1 MKILVDS
8 VITII
13 NPSKEIK
20 DYCKEFLTFKN
31 PEIQRKQAMGFWT
44 GNLKPTIYLYSK
56 RDDSYILPIGCLDDI
71 WKINPN
77 LEDYTVNFGKHKKI
91 EFPKLS
97 FEPYPYQEKAI
108 NAMIKA
114 KRGILKANCGS
125 GKSIC
130 AINIIQRL
138 GYKAIIIVQTMEI
151 LNQFKEYCLNVMGLK
166 TNEIGIIAA
175 GKVEIGEKI
184 TLALRQTLCKI
195 DLLNY
200 KYEWGTIIVDECVS
214 GDTEILTEK
223 GFVRFDEL
231 EKDIKVA
238 QFNNDKTVEFVNP
251 LRYIEKECESYISF
265 KNKNTELLF
274 SENHDI
280 VYEKK
285 ENVFCKRK
293 AYEYLEDSFS
303 EDIVVNSGIVKN
315 TSNQKLSVLDKIGIM
330 LQADGCVYHK
340 NKKETV
346 WKLEFSKEKK
356 IAEFKKLCKEA
367 NITYK
372 EYKIRKFKSSK
383 WNNSYKFT
391 IKLPHK
397 NYKILTNFL
406 EIPQNIQYA
415 NEIIQE
421 ISKWDSYWTKNN
433 ILEYDCTIYE
443 NIKFL
448 ATVAFLANIKCSKII
463 TIHRK
468 NKKHKTIYRLY
479 LYKKQKTKYDKF
491 KKERV
496 NQKKKMYCV
505 EVPSNM
511 IVCKKDDFIFVTG
524 NCQNVSSNPSCIT
537 QYEKILNNLAAEYR
551 ISLSATPRRNDGLT
565 NSMFALCGK
574 IKHEITSEEVA
585 DKTIKA
591 QIQPI
596 YTDYKMPYVCQKS
609 DGTLD
614 YVKMPTALAT
624 NKDRNTIILELLK
637 QNKENYCLILS
648 DRLEGLKLL
657 QEELGEGMMIDGSM
671 TSKKAKQQREESIQ
685 KMRDK
690 KEHFLFASFSLARE
704 RIRYKT
710 TK

>member
-1 MKILVDS
+1 MNIKVDS

-20 DYCKEFLTFKN
+20 KYCKEFLTLKN
-31 PEIQRKQAMGFWT
+31 PEIQRKQAMGFYT

-56 RDDSYILPIGCLDDI
+56 KDNNYILPIGCLDDI

-77 LEDYTVNFGKHKKI
+77 LKDYTINFGKHEKI
-91 EFPKLS
+91 DFPKLS

-151 LNQFKEYCLNVMGLK
+151 LNQFKEYCLNVMNLK

-175 GKVEIGEKI
+175 GKVEIGEKVTI
-184 TLALRQTLCKI
+184 ALRQTLCKI
-195 DLLNY
+195 DLLKY
-200 KYEWGTIIVDECVS
+200 KFEFNTIICDEC
-214 GDTEILTEK
+214 
-223 GFVRFDEL
+223 
-231 EKDIKVA
+231 
-238 QFNNDKTVEFVNP
+238 
-251 LRYIEKECESYISF
+251 
-265 KNKNTELLF
+265 
-274 SENHDI
+274 
-280 VYEKK
+280 
-285 ENVFCKRK
+285 
-293 AYEYLEDSFS
+293 
-303 EDIVVNSGIVKN
+303 
-315 TSNQKLSVLDKIGIM
+315 
-330 LQADGCVYHK
+330 
-340 NKKETV
+340 
-346 WKLEFSKEKK
+346 
-356 IAEFKKLCKEA
+356 
-367 NITYK
+367 
-372 EYKIRKFKSSK
+372 
-383 WNNSYKFT
+383 
-391 IKLPHK
+391 
-397 NYKILTNFL
+397 
-406 EIPQNIQYA
+406 QNI
-415 NEIIQE
+415 
-421 ISKWDSYWTKNN
+421 
-433 ILEYDCTIYE
+433 
-443 NIKFL
+443 
-448 ATVAFLANIKCSKII
+448 
-463 TIHRK
+463 
-468 NKKHKTIYRLY
+468 
-479 LYKKQKTKYDKF
+479 
-491 KKERV
+491 
-496 NQKKKMYCV
+496 
-505 EVPSNM
+505 
-511 IVCKKDDFIFVTG
+511 
-524 NCQNVSSNPSCIT
+524 SSNPSCIT

-596 YTDYKMPYVCQKS
+596 YTNYKMPYICQKS

-624 NKDRNTIILELLK
+624 NIDRNKIILELLK

-671 TSKKAKQQREESIQ
+671 TSKKAKQQREENIQ
-685 KMRDK
+685 KMREK

-704 RIRYKT
+704 RIRY
-710 TK
+710 